1 MIPILIF
8 VITMFYE
15 TKEKGTGI

>member
-1 MIPILIF
+1 MIPLLFF

>member
-1 MIPILIF
+1 MIPILF
-8 VITMFYE
+8 LVITMFYE